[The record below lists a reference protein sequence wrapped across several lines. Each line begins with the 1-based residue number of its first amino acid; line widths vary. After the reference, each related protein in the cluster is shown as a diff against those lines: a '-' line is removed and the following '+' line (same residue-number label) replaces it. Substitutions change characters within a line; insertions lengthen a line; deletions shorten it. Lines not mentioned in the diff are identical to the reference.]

1 MSTIVESCLKPLKY
15 TQPLD
20 AHPYAYRDVTPGSRK
35 ALEVKSQQAKTRL
48 KRLQSELTTK
58 EAEKDA
64 VKARRDALIAERA
77 EARATSEDDITAVA
91 LGTASVGDVAMKHA
105 RVAVVE
111 AALPKVA
118 QELTHTQ
125 GVVMD
130 ANHLVRDA
138 SREVQAL
145 ESDLILL
152 ELAEALVPLS
162 GLFNKYFEKSADAA
176 LILRP
181 AETPADTDD

>member
-1 MSTIVESCLKPLKY
+1 MSTNADLCFKPLKY

-20 AHPYAYRDVTPGSRK
+20 VHPYAYRDVTPGTRK
-35 ALEVKSQQAKTRL
+35 VLEVKSQQAKTRL

-64 VKARRDALIAERA
+64 VKSRRDALIAERA
-77 EARATSEDDITAVA
+77 EAAATTDDDITAVA
-91 LGTASVGDVAMKHA
+91 LGTASVGNVAMKHA

-118 QELTHTQ
+118 QELSNLQ
-125 GVVMD
+125 GVVTD

-138 SREVQAL
+138 GREVQAL

-152 ELAEALVPLS
+152 ELTEAMAPLS
-162 GLFNKYFEKSADAA
+162 GLFNKYFEKSMDAA
-176 LILRP
+176 LILRRP
-181 AETPADTDD
+181 ESPADTDD

>member
-1 MSTIVESCLKPLKY
+1 MSTNADLCLKPLKY

-20 AHPYAYRDVTPGSRK
+20 AHPYAYRDVTPGTRK
-35 ALEVKSQQAKTRL
+35 ALEVKLQQAKTRL

-77 EARATSEDDITAVA
+77 EARATTDDDIDAVA
-91 LGTASVGDVAMKHA
+91 KGTASVGDVAMKQA
-105 RVAVVE
+105 RVSVVE
-111 AALPKVA
+111 AALPKVG
-118 QELTHTQ
+118 QELSNWQ
-125 GVVMD
+125 GVVTD

-138 SREVQAL
+138 GREVQAL

-152 ELAEALVPLS
+152 ELTEGLAPLS
-162 GLFNKYFEKSADAA
+162 EILKMYFEKSGDAA

-181 AETPADTDD
+181 AESPADADD